1 MRGSSPH
8 SLEGGRVLYI
18 SLFAVAA
25 IFLFAEAASFLA
37 KWTILDWPEH

>member
-1 MRGSSPH
+1 M
-8 SLEGGRVLYI
+8 LYV

-25 IFLFAEAASFLA
+25 IFLFAVAASFFA